1 MSDFAAALLAGGRSR
16 RMGTDKAFLQW
27 QGRPLWEHQLEKL
40 RALEPAQLLLSC
52 REEQVFGESSAGVA
66 LRPARV
72 SPGHESNTSG
82 LEATLALRLVY
93 DEWNDAGPLGGVAA
107 CLRACEAPHLVVL
120 GVDLPHLPA
129 EFLKELL
136 TQSSAQCGAV
146 VRVANY
152 FEPLAAV
159 YPRAML
165 PLAEAQLAAGQLA
178 MQDFIRRGMECGLMQ
193 GADIPVRA
201 EWFTNWNSPQDL
213 PSA

>member
-40 RALEPAQLLLSC
+40 RALKPSKLLLSC
-52 REEQVFGESSAGVA
+52 RPEQMATFSSTGMA
-66 LRPARV
+66 LACPRSRDDMHGQAKAMPALQII
-72 SPGHESNTSG
+72 P
-82 LEATLALRLVY
+82 
-93 DEWNDAGPLGGVAA
+93 DAHQDCGPLGGVAA
-107 CLRACEAPHLVVL
+107 CLRSCNAPNLVVL

-136 TQSSAQCGAV
+136 TQSSAHCGAV